1 MGKVHRVTGALLPHT
16 NRITVHQVQQVQF
29 ALCHLWCRRNPMIT
43 IRIHKGT
50 IHDLNHPFQRRARL
64 TVRTYQPSLT
74 TRDSSKPASLLR
86 TSLDLI
92 TIPVRQVIKLPLI
105 VLHHIKVKA
114 YIISSTF
121 NSSNNRIFPLFK
133 VNPLT
138 MAAKHIISGLC
149 TSLFPR
155 ADLAVCSRCLMTGD
169 RCVWKWTGLFRG

>member
-29 ALCHLWCRRNPMIT
+29 ALCRLWCRRNPTIT

-64 TVRTYQPSLT
+64 IVRTYQRSLT
-74 TRDSSKPASLLR
+74 TRDSSKPTSLLR

-92 TIPVRQVIKLPLI
+92 TIAVRQVIKLPLI

-114 YIISSTF
+114 YIISSTCY
-121 NSSNNRIFPLFK
+121 SSNSRIFPLFK

-138 MAAKHIISGLC
+138 MAVKRII
-149 TSLFPR
+149 
-155 ADLAVCSRCLMTGD
+155 
-169 RCVWKWTGLFRG
+169 